1 VHTLRSSFISEINS
15 LRAALDE
22 AHNERAR
29 FEVDANK
36 YEKEVRELKSKLRDK
51 EKALDAAEKRA
62 NAEEVKTAGLNADLR
77 KAEKELVDLRPENTK
92 LKKQLAE
99 AKKQLEDE
107 TLRRI
112 DLQNQLQTA
121 QEGLKFENSLLEQ
134 QLNETRMRKQIE
146 ISEIDGKLQDQ
157 YEEKLQQ
164 SLTDLRDTYEKQV
177 RDANRL
183 ID

>member
-1 VHTLRSSFISEINS
+1 
-15 LRAALDE
+15 
-22 AHNERAR
+22 
-29 FEVDANK
+29 
-36 YEKEVRELKSKLRDK
+36 
-51 EKALDAAEKRA
+51 
-62 NAEEVKTAGLNADLR
+62 
-77 KAEKELVDLRPENTK
+77 

-107 TLRRI
+107 TLKRI

-134 QLNETRMRKQIE
+134 QLNETKIRRQIE

-164 SLTDLRDTYEKQV
+164 SLAV
-177 RDANRL
+177 RLAF
-183 ID
+183 